1 MMTISRDLRD
11 AWRALR
17 ARPGWTAVAVA
28 TLALGIGA
36 TTTIFTV
43 VNGVLLRPLAYADP
57 GRLVMIWNDFGVG
70 AQSLPAVSPGD
81 FRDYQL
87 RSKTFEAFA
96 AASGAGVASLRGN
109 LTGDGEPERVDLTT
123 VTANF
128 FPLLGVKPMLG
139 RTFTPE
145 EEVAGGAHVV
155 VLSHRLWLRRYG
167 GDPGLVGRT
176 IEVDGV
182 AHEVV
187 GILPPGFRLDLPS
200 ERFLVTDA
208 EVFAPI
214 QFDYKQAPPRNYTF
228 FTVFGRIKRDA
239 TLAQAQAEMDGIA
252 AQFRTEFP
260 EHAASQVRIR
270 VVPLQDDVVKHARP
284 ALVLLLGAVGLVLL
298 IACANVANLLLA
310 RGAARRSEFALRA
323 ALGAGRR
330 ALLRQVLTESLLLA
344 LTGGGLGLG
353 LAVLALETLR
363 ALHPANLPRLGDVQ
377 LDGTVVLFTFVTC
390 SVTAVIFGL
399 LPAARAAGADPQESL
414 QGSGRGSAGDR
425 RRVRDLLIVAEV
437 ALAVVLLVSA
447 GLLIRS
453 FLALQHVQ
461 PGFDAHDVLTF
472 QVALPAQTYPGAPER
487 VVWLTELERRLDAL
501 PGVRSAGII
510 SQLPLSGSGSLSP
523 FAYDEKTA
531 REWES
536 VTADGR
542 NVSPGY
548 FRTMNARIVA
558 GRDFTADDDADA
570 PPVAIVDES
579 LARQAWP
586 GQSAVGKQLQVQPT
600 GSPNM
605 YVEVVGVV
613 AHLRAH
619 DLTREVR
626 PQLYRPIGQLTWFQA
641 DVVVEAA
648 GDPAALGPEV
658 TREVR
663 AMDKTIA
670 LRRMTPLASYVD
682 DAMAQSRFS
691 LLLMAALGGIALVLA
706 AVGIYGVI
714 AYSVSQRTREF
725 GIRLALGEEPGHTRR
740 SVVLGGMR
748 LVGVSMALGLTAAL
762 ALARLLRGQLY
773 QVAPGDP
780 LTFTGIA
787 ALLALVA
794 LLACYIPARRATR
807 VDPALAL
814 RSE

>member
-1 MMTISRDLRD
+1 
-11 AWRALR
+11 
-17 ARPGWTAVAVA
+17 
-28 TLALGIGA
+28 
-36 TTTIFTV
+36 
-43 VNGVLLRPLAYADP
+43 
-57 GRLVMIWNDFGVG
+57 
-70 AQSLPAVSPGD
+70 
-81 FRDYQL
+81 
-87 RSKTFEAFA
+87 
-96 AASGAGVASLRGN
+96 
-109 LTGDGEPERVDLTT
+109 
-123 VTANF
+123 
-128 FPLLGVKPMLG
+128 
-139 RTFTPE
+139 
-145 EEVAGGAHVV
+145 
-155 VLSHRLWLRRYG
+155 
-167 GDPGLVGRT
+167 
-176 IEVDGV
+176 
-182 AHEVV
+182 
-187 GILPPGFRLDLPS
+187 
-200 ERFLVTDA
+200 
-208 EVFAPI
+208 
-214 QFDYKQAPPRNYTF
+214 
-228 FTVFGRIKRDA
+228 
-239 TLAQAQAEMDGIA
+239 
-252 AQFRTEFP
+252 
-260 EHAASQVRIR
+260 
-270 VVPLQDDVVKHARP
+270 
-284 ALVLLLGAVGLVLL
+284 
-298 IACANVANLLLA
+298 
-310 RGAARRSEFALRA
+310 
-323 ALGAGRR
+323 
-330 ALLRQVLTESLLLA
+330 
-344 LTGGGLGLG
+344 
-353 LAVLALETLR
+353 
-363 ALHPANLPRLGDVQ
+363 
-377 LDGTVVLFTFVTC
+377 
-390 SVTAVIFGL
+390 
-399 LPAARAAGADPQESL
+399 
-414 QGSGRGSAGDR
+414 
-425 RRVRDLLIVAEV
+425 
-437 ALAVVLLVSA
+437 
-447 GLLIRS
+447 
-453 FLALQHVQ
+453 
-461 PGFDAHDVLTF
+461 
-472 QVALPAQTYPGAPER
+472 
-487 VVWLTELERRLDAL
+487 
-501 PGVRSAGII
+501 
-510 SQLPLSGSGSLSP
+510 
-523 FAYDEKTA
+523 
-531 REWES
+531 
-536 VTADGR
+536 
-542 NVSPGY
+542 
-548 FRTMNARIVA
+548 MNARIVA

-670 LRRMTPLASYVD
+670 LRRMTPLAGYVD

-706 AVGIYGVI
+706 AVGIYGII

>member
-1 MMTISRDLRD
+1 
-11 AWRALR
+11 
-17 ARPGWTAVAVA
+17 
-28 TLALGIGA
+28 
-36 TTTIFTV
+36 
-43 VNGVLLRPLAYADP
+43 
-57 GRLVMIWNDFGVG
+57 
-70 AQSLPAVSPGD
+70 
-81 FRDYQL
+81 
-87 RSKTFEAFA
+87 
-96 AASGAGVASLRGN
+96 
-109 LTGDGEPERVDLTT
+109 
-123 VTANF
+123 
-128 FPLLGVKPMLG
+128 
-139 RTFTPE
+139 
-145 EEVAGGAHVV
+145 
-155 VLSHRLWLRRYG
+155 
-167 GDPGLVGRT
+167 
-176 IEVDGV
+176 
-182 AHEVV
+182 
-187 GILPPGFRLDLPS
+187 
-200 ERFLVTDA
+200 
-208 EVFAPI
+208 
-214 QFDYKQAPPRNYTF
+214 
-228 FTVFGRIKRDA
+228 
-239 TLAQAQAEMDGIA
+239 
-252 AQFRTEFP
+252 
-260 EHAASQVRIR
+260 
-270 VVPLQDDVVKHARP
+270 
-284 ALVLLLGAVGLVLL
+284 
-298 IACANVANLLLA
+298 
-310 RGAARRSEFALRA
+310 
-323 ALGAGRR
+323 
-330 ALLRQVLTESLLLA
+330 
-344 LTGGGLGLG
+344 
-353 LAVLALETLR
+353 
-363 ALHPANLPRLGDVQ
+363 
-377 LDGTVVLFTFVTC
+377 
-390 SVTAVIFGL
+390 
-399 LPAARAAGADPQESL
+399 
-414 QGSGRGSAGDR
+414 
-425 RRVRDLLIVAEV
+425 
-437 ALAVVLLVSA
+437 
-447 GLLIRS
+447 
-453 FLALQHVQ
+453 Q

-570 PPVAIVDES
+570 PPVAIVDER

-586 GQSAVGKQLQVQPT
+586 GQSAVGKRLQVQPT

-658 TREVR
+658 TREVH

-714 AYSVSQRTREF
+714 AYSVTQRTREF

-748 LVGVSMALGLTAAL
+748 LVGVSMVLGLTAAL